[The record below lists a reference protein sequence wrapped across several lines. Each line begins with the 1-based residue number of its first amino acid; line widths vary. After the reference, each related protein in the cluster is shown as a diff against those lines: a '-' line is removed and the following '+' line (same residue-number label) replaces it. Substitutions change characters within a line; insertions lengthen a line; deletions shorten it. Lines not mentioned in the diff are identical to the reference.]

1 MLRNNFS
8 VLIAERQLKITR
20 VAGDTGISR
29 TTLTSLS
36 SNSSKMVQLE
46 TVNKLCQ
53 YLKINPSDFFEYVSF
68 DFEYYFDDS
77 ELIND
82 FSPFNGMQEQPPV
95 YDATLLIYVTEN
107 GNRVDT
113 IELQGYS
120 EDEGS
125 ISSSS
130 RMVGISLY
138 LKDEKELVKLHK
150 YTDKL
155 SVAFISDIKQDIEKH
170 ISSGLDDSVYVDLLI
185 DFDKTKYSSKN
196 DNKN

>member
-53 YLKINPSDFFEYVSF
+53 YLKINPSDFFEYIPF

-77 ELIND
+77 ELSND
-82 FSPFNGMQEQPPV
+82 FNPFNGMQEQPPV

-125 ISSSS
+125 ISPSS
-130 RMVGISLY
+130 RMVGISLSP
-138 LKDEKELVKLHK
+138 KDEKELVKLHK

-155 SVAFISDIKQDIEKH
+155 SVAFISDIKQYIKKH
-170 ISSGLDDSVYVDLLI
+170 ISSGLDDSMYVDLLI
-185 DFDKTKYSSKN
+185 DFDKTKYSSKI